1 MKKLLLIATMLLTYG
16 ALNAQ
21 IAEVKQEGS
30 YARIYNDQGSY
41 TGNSI
46 GLGSGALVSGYN
58 TKYIVVTEG
67 SYARIYDSK
76 GSYTGNSISLGS
88 GSGNYVKNVSA
99 NAILIKEGSYTRYY
113 DFKGSYTG
121 NSTSD

>member
-30 YARIYNDQGSY
+30 YARIY
-41 TGNSI
+41 
-46 GLGSGALVSGYN
+46 
-58 TKYIVVTEG
+58 
-67 SYARIYDSK
+67 DSK

-88 GSGNYVKNVSA
+88 SGNYVKNVSA